1 MSFNVILKKNTI
13 TDIES
18 ILGYSEAV
26 YKYGKNEGSYHSRTL
41 LVVEFYAARQIILG
55 HYMFVSFQT

>member
-1 MSFNVILKKNTI
+1 MSFNVIFKKTI

-55 HYMFVSFQT
+55 HYMLISFQT